1 MPEQITLIMSVKRF
15 FFVLVLLFLQL
26 LLNDF
31 LEIYLKKQYSILK
44 TSTPQKDKED
54 LMLRKRDTYN
64 ARQ

>member
-15 FFVLVLLFLQL
+15 FCSCALFLQL